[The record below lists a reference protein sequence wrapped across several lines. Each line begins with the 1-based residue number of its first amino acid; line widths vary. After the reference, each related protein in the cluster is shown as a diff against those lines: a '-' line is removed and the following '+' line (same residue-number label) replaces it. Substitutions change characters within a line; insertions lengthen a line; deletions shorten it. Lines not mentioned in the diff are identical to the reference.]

1 MIRERQ
7 AEGIAL
13 AKKAGKYQGRKR
25 ALTTEKAEVARQRAA
40 AGEPKVA
47 IATDLGIRRATLYRT
62 LADS

>member
-1 MIRERQ
+1 M
-7 AEGIAL
+7 